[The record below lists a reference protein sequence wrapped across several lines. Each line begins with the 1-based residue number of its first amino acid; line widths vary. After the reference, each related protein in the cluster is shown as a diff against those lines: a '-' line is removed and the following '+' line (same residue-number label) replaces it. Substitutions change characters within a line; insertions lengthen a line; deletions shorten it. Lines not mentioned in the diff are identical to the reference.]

1 MWFVCFFVFNLN
13 SSTIDELGEG
23 AWIVEPQAQ
32 EQCVYG
38 NHDDPVSGS
47 HQARSHQKNSG
58 TSLPDTYPREGG
70 RVGSEVAK
78 HN

>member
-1 MWFVCFFVFNLN
+1 MSFGKVPGSWSHKHK
-13 SSTIDELGEG
+13 SS
-23 AWIVEPQAQ
+23 
-32 EQCVYG
+32 VYG

-78 HN
+78 HNWNGHSARENELTSTAEV